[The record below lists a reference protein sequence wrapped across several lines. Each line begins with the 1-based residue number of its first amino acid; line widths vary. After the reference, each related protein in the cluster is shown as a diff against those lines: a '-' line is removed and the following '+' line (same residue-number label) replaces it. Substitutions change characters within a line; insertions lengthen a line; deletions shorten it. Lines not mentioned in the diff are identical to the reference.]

1 MYVVQNQGC
10 MQIGYKGFQFLALDI
25 FDNKIK
31 TLNPTLGGV
40 STHAT
45 LPNTENAIKTK
56 KILWNPHKKGKIKY
70 ERGLS
75 W

>member
-1 MYVVQNQGC
+1 LTFANNNTTAQIEGRVKMYVVQNQGC

-56 KILWNPHKKGKIKY
+56 KIL
-70 ERGLS
+70 
-75 W
+75 